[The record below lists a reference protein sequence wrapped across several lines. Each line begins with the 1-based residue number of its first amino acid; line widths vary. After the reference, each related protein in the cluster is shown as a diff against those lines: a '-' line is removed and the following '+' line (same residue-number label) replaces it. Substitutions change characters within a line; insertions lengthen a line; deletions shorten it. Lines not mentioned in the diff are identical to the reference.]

1 MEGRRQGVAM
11 AGRYGGG
18 LACVISWP
26 LLSAEKV
33 SRPREES
40 ARHQLHKSDPFPPRN
55 VDPSWEMAQFV
66 RDLQEEFCETLSN
79 FYHTL
84 QEPYDDTVLGPAK
97 FRNHMIFLGF
107 KRQHPACWG
116 GSLAPPGGG
125 APLSFGCTWPRHGQ
139 KTTNRNFQSVSRHDF
154 MWPQFRS

>member
-1 MEGRRQGVAM
+1 M

-116 GSLAPPGGG
+116 ASLAPPPRLAGPPC
-125 APLSFGCTWPRHGQ
+125 PLVAHGLDMG
-139 KTTNRNFQSVSRHDF
+139 KR
-154 MWPQFRS
+154 PQIGIFNPFPGMISCGRSSDLEFPALKP

>member
-1 MEGRRQGVAM
+1 M

-55 VDPSWEMAQFV
+55 VDPSWEMAQLYV
-66 RDLQEEFCETLSN
+66 ISRKNS
-79 FYHTL
+79 
-84 QEPYDDTVLGPAK
+84 AK
-97 FRNHMIFLGF
+97 RSQIFTTPSRSHM
-107 KRQHPACWG
+107 
-116 GSLAPPGGG
+116 
-125 APLSFGCTWPRHGQ
+125 
-139 KTTNRNFQSVSRHDF
+139 TT
-154 MWPQFRS
+154 PC